1 MAIYRPSRP
10 RGRAVAVTA
19 ALCLAIGGFVGWAI
33 GNASEPDPVEA
44 VRSIRSSLSG
54 VNGALEVVAIEYA
67 EAVDGNEVVA
77 EAEYEGAR
85 SAAERARSLFGE
97 IRAPLELLAPDS
109 TEEIDAG
116 LDDLVE
122 AVDSNAD
129 EDDVTAMARATA
141 ELLAN
146 FGAP

>member
-10 RGRAVAVTA
+10 RGRALALTAV
-19 ALCLAIGGFVGWAI
+19 LSLVVGGLVGWAM
-33 GNASEPDPVEA
+33 GNAREPDPIEA

-54 VNGALEVVAIEYA
+54 VSGALEVVAIEYA
-67 EAVDGNEVVA
+67 EAVDGDEVVA

-85 SAAERARSLFGE
+85 AAAERARSLFGE
-97 IRAPLELLAPDS
+97 IRAPLELLVPDS
-109 TEEIDAG
+109 TDEIDASLDG
-116 LDDLVE
+116 LVD
-122 AVDSNAD
+122 AVDSTAD
-129 EDDVTAMARATA
+129 EDDVTAIARATA